1 MRSVCRVI
9 LALLVLLAVP
19 ASRAAAQP
27 ILLDSARLLAHLS
40 VLAADSMAGRRMG
53 TPGSARARAYLLGAF
68 ARIGLQPV
76 GDGFSKRFTSPA
88 RAGAESF
95 GVNLVGFVPGTRHTN
110 RYLVVSAHYDHLGV
124 RGAEIFNGAD
134 DNASGTSGVLELA
147 QWFRTHPPE
156 NSTLFVLFDGEELGE
171 LGSTAFV
178 ARPPV
183 PLGRIVADVNLDMVS
198 RSARGELYVAGAHP
212 FPVLLPLLDSTA
224 AVSLVTLR
232 LGHDSGSGH
241 DNWTHQSDQGPF
253 ADCAIPFAYFGV
265 EDHPDYHRP
274 TDRVDHIDPAFF
286 FHSVQTVADF
296 VTRLDHALDRVAA
309 VRGRAPPHGP

>member
-1 MRSVCRVI
+1 MRSTRRVI
-9 LALLVLLAVP
+9 PALLVLLAVP

-27 ILLDSARLLAHLS
+27 IPLDSARLLAHLS
-40 VLAADSMAGRRMG
+40 VLAADSMEGRRMG
-53 TPGSARARAYLLGAF
+53 TPGNARARAYLLSAF
-68 ARIGLQPV
+68 ARMGLQPV
-76 GDGFSKRFTSPA
+76 GDSFPVRFTAPA
-88 RAGAESF
+88 RAGAESS
-95 GVNLVGFVPGTRHTN
+95 GVNLMGFVPGTRHTD
-110 RYLVVSAHYDHLGV
+110 RYLVVSAHYDHLGL
-124 RGAEIFNGAD
+124 RGTEIFNGAD

-147 QWFRTHPPE
+147 QWFRAHPPE
-156 NSTLFVLFDGEELGE
+156 NSMLFVLFDGEELGE

-198 RSARGELYVAGAHP
+198 RSAKGELYVAGAHP
-212 FPVLLPLLDSTA
+212 FPILKPLLDSTA
-224 AVSLVTLR
+224 AVSPVTLR

-253 ADCAIPFAYFGV
+253 ADRAIPFAYFGV

-274 TDRVDHIDPAFF
+274 TDRVEHIDPAFF

-309 VRGRAPPHGP
+309 VRGRAPPHDP